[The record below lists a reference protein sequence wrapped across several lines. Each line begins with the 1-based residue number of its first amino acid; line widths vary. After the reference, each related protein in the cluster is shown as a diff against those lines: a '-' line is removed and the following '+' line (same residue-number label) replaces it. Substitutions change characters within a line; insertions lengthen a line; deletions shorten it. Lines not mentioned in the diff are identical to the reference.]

1 MMAGSFAMNN
11 LSINYKLNIFVK
23 YRLSNF
29 NVKFI
34 K

>member
-1 MMAGSFAMNN
+1 MMAGSFTITN

-23 YRLSNF
+23 YRLSIF

>member
-1 MMAGSFAMNN
+1 MMAGFYAMNH
-11 LSINYKLNIFVK
+11 LSTNYKLNIFVK

-29 NVKFI
+29 KVKFI